1 MTNEVGMFGPSPIKP
16 EKLLRELI
24 RGVKEHDSGRT
35 LNKRGNKSW
44 TEAVKSSLKEIAK
57 KCHPASVRC
66 YYTKAEPSM
75 REFLLD
81 VVWWD
86 EGKFEGASL
95 ACECE
100 WHRSPEAIREDFG
113 KLLVIKAPLKLMIFA
128 SSNGRQSDL
137 VRSKLEEYLKSYK
150 HHVQGETY
158 LVLDLVPEPR
168 AWIARIERNGI
179 ANPDLT
185 DFKF

>member
-1 MTNEVGMFGPSPIKP
+1 VTNEVGMLGPPPIKP
-16 EKLLRELI
+16 ELLLRELI
-24 RGVKEHDSGRT
+24 CGVREHDSGRT
-35 LNKRGNKSW
+35 LNDSSNTRW
-44 TEAVKSSLKEIAK
+44 TEAVKSTLKEIARK
-57 KCHPASVRC
+57 YHPTSVRC

-86 EGKFEGASL
+86 EGKTEGASL

-100 WHRSPEAIREDFG
+100 WNKLEAIREDFG

-128 SSNGRQSDL
+128 STKGCPPDQ
-137 VRSKLEEYLKSYK
+137 VRFKLEEYLKSYK
-150 HHVQGETY
+150 HHIKGETY
-158 LVLDLVPEPR
+158 LVLDLIQKPK
-168 AWIARIERNGI
+168 AWIARIEQDGV
-179 ANPDLT
+179 ANPDLS